1 MTASADT
8 IAAIATPP
16 GRGAVAIV
24 RLSGPDA
31 FPIASRL
38 VGRNLPAT
46 GRVAFARFAYG
57 GRTLD
62 EGVVLAFASPR
73 SYTGED
79 VVEFQTHGG
88 AVAPRRVLDAL
99 LECGARTARRGEF
112 TERAFLNGKIDFEVA
127 EGVID
132 LIDAKTS
139 RAADDALAC
148 LAGEKKRAAL
158 GLYRAAV
165 DISVEA
171 EYAMDVDEGALPAG
185 FAQSLSRKAADLA
198 GAMERLLKTERS
210 SRILRDGATI
220 VLAGPPNSGK
230 SSLMNA
236 LLGENRAIVSDAPGT
251 TRDSIESW
259 IEMDGFPVRLVDTAG
274 VRDTDCAIEAEGVK
288 RALAAAAAADIVLDL
303 SPDAPARAS
312 EKVLAVHAKCDISRG
327 DGLNVSSLTRE
338 GLDALRS
345 EIVRRLETLSPASS
359 RESGLADVLARAV
372 PVLKGADAG
381 DLVLFG
387 NAVRTVATLLG
398 EATGAVYSDDMLERL
413 FSRFCVGK

>member
-345 EIVRRLETLSPASS
+345 ESVRRLETLSPASS

-398 EATGAVYSDDMLERL
+398 EETGAVYSDDMLERL

>member
-38 VGRNLPAT
+38 VGRNLPAP

-112 TERAFLNGKIDFEVA
+112 TERAFLNGKIDFEAA

-165 DISVEA
+165 DVSVEA

-198 GAMERLLKTERS
+198 GAMERLLKAERS

-345 EIVRRLETLSPASS
+345 EIVRRLESLSPASA
-359 RESGLADVLARAV
+359 RESCLADVLARAV

>member
-38 VGRNLPAT
+38 VGRNLPAP

-112 TERAFLNGKIDFEVA
+112 TERAFLNGKIDFEAA

-198 GAMERLLKTERS
+198 GAMERLLKAERS

-327 DGLNVSSLTRE
+327 GGLNVSSLTRE

-345 EIVRRLETLSPASS
+345 EIVRRLESLSPASA

-372 PVLKGADAG
+372 PVLKGADAV